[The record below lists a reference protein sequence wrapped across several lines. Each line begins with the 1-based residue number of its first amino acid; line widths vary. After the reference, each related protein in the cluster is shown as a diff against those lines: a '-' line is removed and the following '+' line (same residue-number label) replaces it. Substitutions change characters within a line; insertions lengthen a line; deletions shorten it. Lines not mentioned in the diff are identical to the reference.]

1 MPAILGSYKDG
12 SDIYKDKTGLYIVQW
27 DPKKE
32 TEYKKRLKTLKRF
45 LDKSPRKT
53 RKARTT
59 RK

>member
-32 TEYKKRLKTLKRF
+32 IEYKKRLKTLKRF

-53 RKARTT
+53 RSK